1 MLSKLSYALF
11 GGVLL
16 VAGTLALVSWT
27 AASAG
32 AATGATAGPSDG
44 LTAARFSITI
54 DGYEIAAFSEL
65 VGITTEVEAVD
76 FQESADK
83 EVIVKKVPGKATAT
97 VVLKRGLTQ
106 GLELWAWH
114 EAVRNGDI
122 AAARKSASLVV
133 YDASGKP
140 VGRYHLENAW
150 PSKLE
155 VDGLKAAGGSQAL
168 FETATLVA
176 DHIQRVSS

>member
-1 MLSKLSYALF
+1 
-11 GGVLL
+11 VLL
-16 VAGTLALVSWT
+16 AAGALALVSWT
-27 AASAG
+27 ATSAG
-32 AATGATAGPSDG
+32 AATGPPLGPRDG

-65 VGITTEVEAVD
+65 GGITSEVEAVD

-83 EVIVKKVPGKATAT
+83 EILKKLPGKASAA

-106 GLELWAWH
+106 GLELWSWH

-122 AAARKSASLVV
+122 AAARKSASLVIH
-133 YDASGKP
+133 DASGKP

-150 PSKLE
+150 PSKVE
-155 VDGLKAAGGSQAL
+155 VDGLTATGGSQVL
-168 FETATLVA
+168 FETVTFVA
-176 DHIQRVSS
+176 DNIQRVSS